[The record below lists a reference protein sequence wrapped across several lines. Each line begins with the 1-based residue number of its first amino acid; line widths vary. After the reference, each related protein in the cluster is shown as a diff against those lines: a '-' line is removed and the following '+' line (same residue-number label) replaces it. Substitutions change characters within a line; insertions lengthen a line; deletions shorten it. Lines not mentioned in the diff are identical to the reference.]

1 MTSNR
6 FAQTLSHG
14 SARVLNCAAVTAE
27 LRELNDNAGPPL
39 FHTTP
44 LNHAVLIK
52 DVREDE
58 RRGRDPTRIGTKV
71 YLPFDPKTPLAGGQT
86 IFFGDQRFRAAI
98 ANLVDLSQPRQREAF
113 DRDTRVLEVIDS
125 LPTLAPFLLRDRL
138 ERAGIEVDPRYF
150 RLSEQEWSEIV
161 GFIRAQFQAIVDALF
176 ADEARRARGAVDK
189 LLEKLWDLS
198 DIPALEDLAEAFRLP
213 RQDCLKIFYAWKGV
227 IFFTWEHAR
236 EGEQAR
242 ALLEWLRSSDL
253 SGVQDRAFRK
263 ELEKDLTDLHQR
275 CVRLLADLD
284 QRLQRYQSAF
294 DDLFRAQKGPAAFLA
309 FLSGADAHF
318 QALGFGMAKLQHLV
332 LVWRHATDR
341 FPGRRLPQ
349 DSLIE
354 LLGTLNELAADRMR

>member
-1 MTSNR
+1 M
-6 FAQTLSHG
+6 AQALSHG

-27 LRELNDNAGPPL
+27 LRELNGHAGPSL
-39 FHTTP
+39 FRTNP

-71 YLPFDPKTPLAGGQT
+71 YLPFDPKVPLAGGQT
-86 IFFGDQRFRAAI
+86 IFFGDKQFRSAI
-98 ANLVDLSQPRQREAF
+98 ANLIDLNQPKIREAF
-113 DRDTRVLEVIDS
+113 DQDTRVLEVIDS

-150 RLSEQEWSEIV
+150 RLSEQEWAEIV

-176 ADEARRARGAVDK
+176 ADEASRARGAVDK
-189 LLEKLWDLS
+189 LLQKLWDLS
-198 DIPALEDLAEAFRLP
+198 DIPALEELADAFRLP

-236 EGEQAR
+236 EGENAR
-242 ALLEWLRSSDL
+242 QLLDWMRTCDIH
-253 SGVQDRAFRK
+253 VITDRKFRK
-263 ELEKDLTDLHQR
+263 EIEQDLTDLHQR

-284 QRLQRYQSAF
+284 DRLSRYQTAF
-294 DDLFRAQKGPAAFLA
+294 DDLFRAQKGPAAFLQ
-309 FLSGADAHF
+309 FLQGADAHF

-332 LVWRHATDR
+332 MVWRHATDR
-341 FPGRRLPQ
+341 FPGRRVPQ
-349 DSLIE
+349 EALIE
-354 LLGTLNELAADRMR
+354 LLGTLSELAADRIR